1 MENTLY
7 KHICWLQAVC
17 VIVVLASTLYSYFN
31 KGTSITNTVRFDGL
45 EKYTPRNVNMP
56 FLAMNIISEINR
68 SNHIQRKN
76 NALYKA
82 IVFSSVGS
90 V

>member
-31 KGTSITNTVRFDGL
+31 KGTSITNTLRFSS
-45 EKYTPRNVNMP
+45 ENVNMP

-76 NALYKA
+76 NASYKA

>member
-7 KHICWLQAVC
+7 KHICWLQAVWF
-17 VIVVLASTLYSYFN
+17 IIVLASTLYIYFN
-31 KGTSITNTVRFDGL
+31 KGTSITNTMRFSS
-45 EKYTPRNVNMP
+45 ENVKMQ

-68 SNHIQRKN
+68 SNNIQRKN

-82 IVFSSVGS
+82 IVYSSIGRS
-90 V
+90 KSSS